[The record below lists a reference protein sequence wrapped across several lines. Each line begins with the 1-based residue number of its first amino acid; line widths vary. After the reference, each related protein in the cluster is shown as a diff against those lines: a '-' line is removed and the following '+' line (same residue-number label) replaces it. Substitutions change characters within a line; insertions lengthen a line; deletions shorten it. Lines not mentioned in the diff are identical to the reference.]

1 MEDEKCVRIFINKG
15 KEFYENEVQKYFVK
29 IDKIWNEIEN
39 ILSEIENIGNDIKVL
54 CVLVFNFDDMGKRYE
69 RENKMFFEYFI

>member
-29 IDKIWNEIEN
+29 IDKIGNDKEN

-69 RENKMFFEYFI
+69 KENKMFFEYFI

>member
-1 MEDEKCVRIFINKG
+1 MEDEKCVRSFINKS
-15 KEFYENEVQKYFVK
+15 KEIYENEVQKYFVK
-29 IDKIWNEIEN
+29 IDKIWNDIEN

-69 RENKMFFEYFI
+69 KENKMFFEYFI

>member
-1 MEDEKCVRIFINKG
+1 MEDEKCVRIFINKV

-29 IDKIWNEIEN
+29 IDKIWNDIEN

-69 RENKMFFEYFI
+69 KENKMFFEYFI